1 MFLGLCVLLPAVRVA
16 AQDGGQDGGQGSAEV
31 VRGVVIGADSER
43 VAMAEVTI
51 TALPSG
57 EVRTTHTNRK
67 GEYAVLFAEG
77 TGEYVVS
84 LRALGFARSI
94 VRVVRQRVSGGGE
107 PVLESRIVMQRAST
121 TLDTVQVDASA
132 IGADSAAGGREQN
145 ALQGAL
151 FSVDPSDLARLAA
164 RVPGVALLRGVGRDS
179 FSVNGVA
186 PDQNDVRIDGL
197 STGAGTLPSDAIAS
211 ASVTTT
217 TYDATRGG
225 FAGAQLSVTTRKGSD
240 LFAGS
245 LSGAISDPHLAW
257 ADAASL
263 SPIPSR
269 YMLNGSVGGPIKAG
283 VLRYFTAIQ
292 VGRSGTSLQSLD
304 DPSSALLD
312 RYGIRRDTVGALG
325 SALDELSIPRSTSAI
340 PSGPRNDELSDF
352 VRLDWLPTATSTLTT
367 TLRGSLTQNGGGGF
381 SPLAFSSVASRT
393 RASSFGINTQA
404 SAYVGG
410 MLDEMNM
417 AVERN
422 TSDVSP
428 YVALPH
434 GSVRVGSDFADGRDG
449 LTQLDFGGGTTGIS
463 RSRND
468 SWQVTNALHWV
479 PRESRH
485 AVTVGQE
492 LRVQR
497 STSLNAQ
504 NPYGTFTFLSLDDL
518 AANRP
523 ASYSRLLSSSDRS
536 TSELTGAL
544 SIDDKFKVSRFL
556 HLEYGLRIDLAH
568 AGTRPAYNPVVDSLF
583 ARRTDFAPHDVGVS
597 PRLGFDADV
606 GRFAPPDSW
615 WRDVHVSGGVGAFH
629 GTVPPSRIAS
639 LVDATG
645 LPDAA
650 RQLTCAGDAT
660 PAPDWASYAGDASAL
675 PTSCLDGS
683 APVVFAS
690 DRPTVTVFDPAFGAP
705 TSWRG
710 NLAMN
715 GLSIKHWRIDWNAE
729 LSREVGVEGSADMN
743 LLRHPAFTLPEE
755 GNRPVFAAPDA
766 IVPGTGIVAPG
777 ASRVSDQFGIVHEI
791 RSDLRTQASQLSLTI
806 APPNLLFGRIGI
818 SVQYARSA
826 SRREQRGFDGSTA
839 GDPFQLEWT
848 GNNQPLHS
856 ITLNASYSGRWGG
869 VALRTRI
876 SSGLAYTPMVAGD
889 VNGDGLANDRAFI
902 FDPATVSDSSVAS
915 QMRGLMSTAPAAVR
929 ACLSSQL
936 GRVAASNSC
945 HTGWLVQPSIQLTMP
960 SLPFTGHDIPLSDR
974 VHLTITA
981 ENAVGALLRLA
992 GLGHSA
998 LGWAFGE
1005 YPLNPTLLYVD
1016 GFDPA
1021 TRQFHYRVNQ
1031 DFGYGGRR
1039 ATQGAN
1045 YVAPFQLVI
1054 GAKVDIGGPPRDQM
1068 ARGLGIVPEAG
1079 APPLTQSEVSERL
1092 HRLTAD
1098 PMHTVLGMRD
1108 SLLLSEEQVARLESI
1123 DSEMLAQIDTIL
1135 TPLATWIASHDTHLR
1150 DSELTRR
1157 LSKYQPRIGRSM
1169 MEALQQALSELTPEQ
1184 RKRLPQYWMALTPRS
1199 EKGKK

>member
-1 MFLGLCVLLPAVRVA
+1 MYLVLCVLLPAMRVG
-16 AQDGGQDGGQGSAEV
+16 AQDGPQGTAEV
-31 VRGVVIGADSER
+31 VRGVVVAADSAR
-43 VAMAEVTI
+43 VASAEVTI
-51 TALPSG
+51 TALRSG

-84 LRALGFARSI
+84 LRALGFARTI
-94 VRVVRQRVSGGGE
+94 VRVVRQRTSDSGE
-107 PVLESRIVMQRAST
+107 PVLESRIVMQPAST

-132 IGADSAAGGREQN
+132 LGADSAAGGRDRN

-151 FSVDPSDLARLAA
+151 FSLDPSDLARLAA

-179 FSVNGVA
+179 FAVNGVA

-240 LFAGS
+240 EFAGS
-245 LSGAISDPHLAW
+245 LSGAVSDPHLAW
-257 ADAASL
+257 ADASSL

-269 YMLNGSVGGPIKAG
+269 YMLNGSVGGPIKPG
-283 VLRYFTAIQ
+283 VLRYFTAFQI
-292 VGRSGTSLQSLD
+292 GRSGTSLQSLD
-304 DPSSALLD
+304 DPSSVLLD
-312 RYGIRRDTVGALG
+312 RYGVGRDTVAALG
-325 SALDELSIPRSTSAI
+325 SALDGLSIPRSTPAI

-367 TLRGSLTQNGGGGF
+367 TLRGSLTQNGGGGI

-393 RASSFGINTQA
+393 RASSLGVNSQA

-422 TSDVSP
+422 ISDASP

-449 LTQLDFGGGTTGIS
+449 LAQLDFGGGTSGIS
-463 RSRND
+463 RSSND

-485 AVTVGQE
+485 AVTLGQE

-523 ASYSRLLSSSDRS
+523 ASYSRILSSSDRS
-536 TSELTGAL
+536 TSQVTGAM
-544 SIDDKFKVSRFL
+544 SIDDKFKASRFL
-556 HLEYGLRIDLAH
+556 QLEYGIRIDLAH

-606 GRFAPPDSW
+606 GRFAARGAW

-629 GTVPPSRIAS
+629 GTVSPSRIAS

-650 RQLTCAGDAT
+650 RQLTCAGDAA
-660 PAPDWASYAGDASAL
+660 PVPDWAAYASSASAL
-675 PTSCLDGS
+675 PSSCLDGS
-683 APVVFAS
+683 APVVFSS
-690 DRPTVTVFDPAFGAP
+690 DRPAVTVFDPAFGAP

-715 GLSIKHWRIDWNAE
+715 GLSIGHWRIDGNAE
-729 LSREVGVEGSADMN
+729 LSREIGVEGRADLN
-743 LLRHPAFTLPEE
+743 LVRTPAFTLADE
-755 GNRPVFAAPDA
+755 GNRPVYASTDA

-777 ASRVSDQFGIVHEI
+777 ASRVSGRFGTVQEI
-791 RSDLRTQASQLSLTI
+791 RSDLRTHASQLSLSIT
-806 APPNLLFGRIGI
+806 PPNLLFGRVGV
-818 SVQYARSA
+818 SLQYARSA
-826 SRREQRGFDGSTA
+826 ARQEQRGFDGSTA

-848 GNNQPLHS
+848 ANSQPLHS

-869 VALRTRI
+869 VTLQTRI

-889 VNGDGLANDRAFI
+889 VNGDGLSNDRAFI
-902 FDPATVSDSSVAS
+902 FDPATVSDSSMAS
-915 QMRGLMSTAPAAVR
+915 QMGGLMSTAPPAVR
-929 ACLSSQL
+929 ACLASQL
-936 GRVAASNSC
+936 GRIAASNSC
-945 HTGWLVQPSIQLTMP
+945 HTGWLVQPSIQLTLP
-960 SLPFTGHDIPLSDR
+960 NLPFTGHDIPLGDR
-974 VHLTITA
+974 VQLTLTA
-981 ENAVGALLRLA
+981 DNAVGALLRFV

-998 LGWAFGE
+998 LGWAFGD

-1021 TRQFHYRVNQ
+1021 TRRYHYRVNQ

-1068 ARGLGIVPEAG
+1068 ARGLGIVPAAG
-1079 APPLTQSEVSERL
+1079 APSLTEPEVSERL
-1092 HRLTAD
+1092 HSLTAD
-1098 PMHTVLGMRD
+1098 PMNLVLGMRD
-1108 SLLLSEEQVARLESI
+1108 SLLLTEEQVARLQSI
-1123 DSEMLAQIDTIL
+1123 DSQMLAQIDTIL
-1135 TPLATWIASHDTHLR
+1135 TPLATWIVSHDTHLR

-1157 LSKYQPRIGRSM
+1157 LSKYQARIGRSM
-1169 MEALQQALSELTPEQ
+1169 VEALRQAVGELTPEQ
-1184 RKRLPQYWMALTPRS
+1184 RKRMPPFLEALAPRN
-1199 EKGKK
+1199 ERDPKR